1 MNQAPVMR
9 ASDEERVRESTL
21 NRSQH
26 RALVFM
32 AAIQILMI
40 ALTYLLVILQ
50 AVTSL
55 SYGVGAAPALIV
67 FMVVYLHFTRY
78 SMLLAENGIKVKWV
92 NIMKVINP
100 ILFFI
105 GCLLCVCTLV

>member
-1 MNQAPVMR
+1 MDQEPVMR
-9 ASDEERVRESTL
+9 ESDGERVRENML
-21 NRSQH
+21 NKSQH

-32 AAIQILMI
+32 AAVQILMI
-40 ALTYLLVILQ
+40 ALTYLLVVMQ

-67 FMVVYLHFTRY
+67 FMVIYLHFTRC
-78 SMLLAENGIKVKWV
+78 SMLLAENGIRVKWV
-92 NIMKVINP
+92 SVMRAINP

-105 GCLLCVCTLV
+105 GCLLCVCTIV